1 MEYLTSHGLDF
12 AAIVTESG
20 VGDTALER
28 RAHTKVQLN
37 ECPGHLDSR
46 YQRDLVHRLDVR
58 GPSSSCA
65 IISSPISQ
73 ISAFYNVIPWYLG
86 VAANLDCTLKGG
98 VSRCIACA
106 SLEGQLVILSINT
119 CSIFHASP
127 TSPRPSQKLRSNIFE
142 ISDIMLLPIWPSAF
156 STGTT
161 DRKAVVPNLRKS

>member
-1 MEYLTSHGLDF
+1 MEYPRSHGLDF

-65 IISSPISQ
+65 IISPTSQ

-86 VAANLDCTLKGG
+86 VAVYLDCTLKGG

-127 TSPRPSQKLRSNIFE
+127 SPSQKLRSSIFG
-142 ISDIMLLPIWPSAF
+142 ISDIMLLPISAF

-161 DRKAVVPNLRKS
+161 DSKGINPHSRKS